1 MLNATVSSPRRT
13 RSRAI
18 RSGSVPRLAGT
29 RAPGSRRLAA
39 AQYTRLARLAV
50 WTTFASTGS
59 LAIAGL
65 AAIVARS
72 SSSIHSGLGLR
83 AMRAPRGSAHE
94 FAAKVVAMPR
104 ADLRASGCNL
114 HTMLALLCRIHT
126 ARPVCAR
133 NHGVGLLDES
143 TVLNNLRHT
152 AICEIRHRP
161 GIVTQ
166 LVVVVASNHMVNC
179 AAGAFCTSSG
189 R

>member
-1 MLNATVSSPRRT
+1 MLNATVSSP
-13 RSRAI
+13 
-18 RSGSVPRLAGT
+18 G
-29 RAPGSRRLAA
+29 APGLGPSA
-39 AQYTRLARLAV
+39 
-50 WTTFASTGS
+50 
-59 LAIAGL
+59 
-65 AAIVARS
+65 VARCRDGGHPS
-72 SSSIHSGLGLR
+72 TRVTQVGRSPVHQVGAIGRLDNLRKHRIVGDRRIGRNRGTVQFLDPPGLGLR